1 MRHQYYALNK
11 PYGYLSQF
19 SDEARHPG
27 LLKLELGLPKDVY
40 PIGRLDRDSEGLLL
54 LTNDNR
60 FKSDMLDP
68 EGEHERRYWV
78 QVEGDPKET
87 DLRAFERPMEISIR
101 KSDFTTRP
109 ASARVLEGLEL
120 PDRTPPIRQRLS
132 IPTAWIEVCLT
143 EGKNRQVRK
152 MTAHAGFPTLRLIR
166 KGFGALDLDAM
177 GIEPGKIQELSQ
189 EEAYQAL
196 RNV

>member
-40 PIGRLDRDSEGLLL
+40 PIGRLDRDSEGLML

-60 FKSDMLDP
+60 FKPDMLDP

-87 DLRAFERPMEISIR
+87 DLRAFERPMEISI
-101 KSDFTTRP
+101 P
-109 ASARVLEGLEL
+109 LGGG
-120 PDRTPPIRQRLS
+120 PPKQL
-132 IPTAWIEVCLT
+132 
-143 EGKNRQVRK
+143 
-152 MTAHAGFPTLRLIR
+152 
-166 KGFGALDLDAM
+166 
-177 GIEPGKIQELSQ
+177 
-189 EEAYQAL
+189 
-196 RNV
+196 